1 MKDAIFGS
9 GFGWVRPDPV
19 ARLLV
24 DFGRLKRTREGFCF
38 RSVSTMSGEVPRT
51 YADQLAIG

>member
-1 MKDAIFGS
+1 
-9 GFGWVRPDPV
+9 
-19 ARLLV
+19 LV

-38 RSVSTMSGEVPRT
+38 RSVSAMSGEVPRT